1 MADGF
6 IEIQIIEPIVI
17 EVEAPTIPL
26 IPTVSSP
33 PIGIPSVPPPIALNY
48 ECPMSIYCGTDTPC
62 GWNWVMPSLPIPTIP
77 TFSFPPQFQIPSYG
91 FRFEVPPPI
100 FAKCPAF
107 PEEEFADN
115 QERDGEKDEIAED
128 EKVIAE
134 ATESASIEKN
144 KVAIEKIA
152 GS

>member
-48 ECPMSIYCGTDTPC
+48 ECPLSIYCGTDTPC
-62 GWNWVMPSLPIPTIP
+62 NWSWVMPSLPI
-77 TFSFPPQFQIPSYG
+77 
-91 FRFEVPPPI
+91 PPPI

-115 QERDGEKDEIAED
+115 TERDGEKENVPED
-128 EKVIAE
+128 PKIE
-134 ATESASIEKN
+134 ATDARSASAEEK
-144 KVAIEKIA
+144 KEAK
-152 GS
+152 